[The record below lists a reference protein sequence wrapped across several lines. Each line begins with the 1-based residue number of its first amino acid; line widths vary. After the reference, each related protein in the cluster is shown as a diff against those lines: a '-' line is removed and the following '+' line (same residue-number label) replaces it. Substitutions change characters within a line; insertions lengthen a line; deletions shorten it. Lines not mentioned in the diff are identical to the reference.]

1 MDNKDACRRCIND
14 PTVQADQA
22 GKEAALRLGDPDNKE
37 WCEVC
42 KSLWLYPNDL
52 TVLLT
57 LNDSV

>member
-1 MDNKDACRRCIND
+1 MDNKDACRRCISD
-14 PTVQADQA
+14 PAVHADQA
-22 GKEAALRLGDPDNKE
+22 GKEAALRLGDPDNEE

-42 KSLWLYPNDL
+42 KSLRLSPNDL